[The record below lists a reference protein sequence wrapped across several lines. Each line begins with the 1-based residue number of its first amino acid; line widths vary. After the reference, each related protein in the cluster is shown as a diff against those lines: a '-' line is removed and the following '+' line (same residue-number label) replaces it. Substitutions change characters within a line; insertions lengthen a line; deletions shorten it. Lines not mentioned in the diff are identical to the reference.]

1 MFGFLASWFK
11 SLNQEPAAIVGTA
24 TETTI
29 AYKPGLVEELQ
40 AEHRKLI
47 DLYQSLVAAHQRG
60 DYDASIAHLKYFT
73 YALRAHLLKENVHL
87 YVYLKHALRH
97 DPELANVMAGMRGEM
112 GRIGRTL
119 NDFVMR
125 YTSSPWDAEARKN
138 LLGELSSISELLM
151 HRIRHEEDVL
161 YPMYMHPSLYR

>member
-1 MFGFLASWFK
+1 MFAFVANWFK
-11 SLNQEPAAIVGTA
+11 SLERVSASTVASAP
-24 TETTI
+24 ETTI

-47 DLYQSLVAAHQRG
+47 ELYQRLVLAHQRG
-60 DYDASIAHLKYFT
+60 EYDASIAHLKYFT
-73 YALRAHLLKENVHL
+73 YALRAHLLKENIHL

-112 GRIGRTL
+112 GGIGRTL

-125 YTSSPWDAEARKN
+125 YTSSPWDAEARAN
-138 LLGELSSISELLM
+138 LLGELSTISEILM

-161 YPMYMHPSLYR
+161 YPMYMHPSQYR